1 MGGEKAGDI
10 VCLDRG
16 ARGLKARA
24 QSSPC
29 SRSPKGSAGLSCLA
43 GPARSCLLLA
53 AACETLRHAC
63 RRRRASPT
71 CARPACRCC
80 CRPRRRAVA
89 ATPLSAALSP
99 AQSTSGAAPMV
110 AACRHLC
117 RARTRMHEMVRRQG
131 VAHTL
136 SNALERPCRN
146 CASRHCHLDGPL
158 SNPKRQ
164 SARTRQRR
172 AARAR
177 RAALTVTR
185 PCANTV
191 RPAMPPWPCQLRRAV
206 PSRSLAPEGSGRE
219 GRRGTPF
226 EPTSDFRLPTSDF
239 YVLEN

>member
-1 MGGEKAGDI
+1 MK
-10 VCLDRG
+10 
-16 ARGLKARA
+16 A
-24 QSSPC
+24 QSDDPL
-29 SRSPKGSAGLSCLA
+29 SRATQLSSLASSSASRRSALASC
-43 GPARSCLLLA
+43 
-53 AACETLRHAC
+53 C
-63 RRRRASPT
+63 RQP
-71 CARPACRCC
+71 RCC
-80 CRPRRRAVA
+80 CRPRRRRPASLCCS
-89 ATPLSAALSP
+89 LSASCA
-99 AQSTSGAAPMV
+99 STFAAAPI
-110 AACRHLC
+110 ACCRHLC
-117 RARTRMHEMVRRQG
+117 RARTHMHEMVRRQG

-226 EPTSDFRLPTSDF
+226 EPTSDFPTSDFPTSDFRLPTSDF
-239 YVLEN
+239 HHSLPSREFGKTTRAN